1 MRVPRGWRWLTLDI
15 RNHQND
21 ARIPERGEA
30 LSSKRLPQPFVIISI
45 PATEVQPDATGE
57 PVSFYRMDV
66 MSDSR
71 GTSMHKRFSY
81 VAWAWAWHSWHVWAT
96 RFLHAPNPYAP
107 RVRCVRQ

>member
-1 MRVPRGWRWLTLDI
+1 MRAPRGWRWLTLDI

-66 MSDSR
+66 MSHTR

-81 VAWAWAWHSWHVWAT
+81 VAWAWHSWHVWAT
-96 RFLHAPNPYAP
+96 RFSTRLT
-107 RVRCVRQ
+107 RTRLVCRCVRQ